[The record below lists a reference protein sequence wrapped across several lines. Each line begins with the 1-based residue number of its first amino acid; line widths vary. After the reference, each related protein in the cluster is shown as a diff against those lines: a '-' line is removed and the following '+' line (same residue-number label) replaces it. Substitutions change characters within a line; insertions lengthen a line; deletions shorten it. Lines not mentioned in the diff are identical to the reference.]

1 MKLSLSMNVK
11 EEFHFT
17 TPKQSTLSASHW
29 EQNSGSIYS
38 PKLFAPCISPNVKFL
53 FNLRPSENFF
63 FLFLHL

>member
-38 PKLFAPCISPNVKFL
+38 PKLFHLAQYSNLTPN
-53 FNLRPSENFF
+53 EIFF
-63 FLFLHL
+63 FMFLHV